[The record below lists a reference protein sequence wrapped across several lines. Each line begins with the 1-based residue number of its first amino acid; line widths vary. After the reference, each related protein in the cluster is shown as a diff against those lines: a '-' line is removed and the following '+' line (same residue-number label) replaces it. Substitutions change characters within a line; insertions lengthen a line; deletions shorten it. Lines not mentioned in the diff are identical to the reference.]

1 MEEILRSDSDV
12 LEYDVFVKVR
22 EEDVHVIS
30 YILEVE
36 DNLLNIRKITDDGL
50 LRIIV
55 PKDLLEDVLELLNSL
70 KDKLDLEIVRYERN
84 PGKA

>member
-1 MEEILRSDSDV
+1 MEEISRSDSDV